1 LKIVFTHSALNN
13 LTDICDYY
21 FLFVSVQTSK
31 NIEDGIMNS
40 ILTLEDNPFIGMVS
54 IELQTKVDKRI
65 IRSIVNVNY
74 RIYYE
79 VQSDIIYILKIMD
92 CRQEPIV

>member
-1 LKIVFTHSALNN
+1 MKIVFTNSALNN

-21 FLFVSVQTSK
+21 FLFVSVQMSK
-31 NIEDGIMNS
+31 NIKNGIMNS
-40 ILTLEDNPFIGMVS
+40 ILALEDNPFIGKVS

-65 IRSIVNVNY
+65 IRSIVSVNY

-79 VQSDIIYILKIMD
+79 VQSDFIYILKIMD